1 VGSSPEDDVSIVLKL
16 KATEERRHDQ
26 SCLLPQGNNNK
37 ILTWIRVPVG
47 MVFVGGRQTL
57 LKNGAKIKIICFGE
71 ETAGTKEIITQCVLG
86 LSRGEYESCT
96 SETKH
101 DRRTSERSIVLPRCC
116 AARIKWEY
124 SMDHTF
130 SYLPYLR
137 TEGQISTLLP
147 KQILSF
153 DFMKTTNVR

>member
-1 VGSSPEDDVSIVLKL
+1 VGSSPDDDVSIVLKL
-16 KATEERRHDQ
+16 KTTEERRHDQ
-26 SCLLPQGNNNK
+26 SCLLPQGNNK
-37 ILTWIRVPVG
+37 I
-47 MVFVGGRQTL
+47 
-57 LKNGAKIKIICFGE
+57 KIKIICFAE
-71 ETAGTKEIITQCVLG
+71 ETAGTKEITTQCVLG

-96 SETKH
+96 SDTKH
-101 DRRTSERSIVLPRCC
+101 NRRTSERSVVLPRCC
-116 AARIKWEY
+116 AARIEWEY

-137 TEGQISTLLP
+137 IEGQISTLLS